1 MLDTAIILAGGFGTR
16 LQSVVKDMPKPM
28 APVNGK
34 PFLEYVLKYC
44 ASADITKC
52 ILSVGYKAETV
63 QNYFMDKF
71 LNIDLEYCVEEKP
84 LGTGGAIKAS
94 MKIADSEE
102 VLILNGDTF
111 FDVPVSEMYLL
122 HKKNKADLSIALKPM
137 KNFDRYGIVN
147 IAKDFSVSGFE
158 EKAFRTTGN
167 INGGVYI
174 ADKKIIN
181 HFPASEIFSF
191 EKDFLETKTGEVN
204 MKGFVFDNYFMDI
217 GIPED
222 YKKAQNEFTRFTHR

>member
-16 LQSVVKDMPKPM
+16 LQSVVKDLPKPM

-44 ASADITKC
+44 ASNGITKC

-63 QNYFMDKF
+63 QNYFGDKF
-71 LNIDLEYCVEEKP
+71 LNIDLKYCVEEKP

-111 FDVPVSEMYLL
+111 FDVPVFEMYLL
-122 HKKNKADLSIALKPM
+122 HKKNNSDLSIALKPM
-137 KNFDRYGIVN
+137 KNFDRYGIV
-147 IAKDFSVSGFE
+147 IIEKDFFISGFE
-158 EKAFRTTGN
+158 EKSFRTEGN

-174 ADKKIIN
+174 ANKKIMY
-181 HFPASEIFSF
+181 HFPSLEIFSF
-191 EKDFLETKTGEVN
+191 EKDFLETKIGEVKMN
-204 MKGFVFDNYFMDI
+204 GFVFDNYFIDI
-217 GIPED
+217 GIPKD
-222 YKKAQNEFTRFTHR
+222 YQKAQNEFIRFAY